1 MYTGKFKEGDRV
13 TVISECQSRGCTGTV
28 TGGYWGGLDCGMFY
42 ITVTLD
48 DGRERHYREDSL
60 KRIKDVEDKM
70 ALTGFNDV
78 AIVNLVEDYYKKDYG
93 FALYMDEHTARN
105 INPGK
110 MVVVN
115 AGGKDRRVVGIVK
128 ELVPFAS
135 YKGKTITAQVI
146 GVVNTDGFDAREAE
160 EKRLAEIAKQRGK
173 IEKELKAE
181 IEKLQT
187 AELYEMMAARHPE
200 NTKLVELVAGLKA
213 LEM

>member
-1 MYTGKFKEGDRV
+1 MNSKKFKEGDRV
-13 TVISECQSRGCTGTV
+13 TVISECQSYGRQGTV
-28 TGGYWGGLDCGMFY
+28 TDNLMKNWTRYVKV
-42 ITVTLD
+42 ILD
-48 DGRERHYREDSL
+48 DGSERTYRERSL
-60 KRIKDVEDKM
+60 KKIGNMEEKM

-78 AIVNLVEDYYKKDYG
+78 AIINLVEDYYKRDYA
-93 FALYMDEHTARN
+93 FALYMDEYTARN

-115 AGGKDRRVVGIVK
+115 AGGKDKRVVGIVK
-128 ELVPFAS
+128 ELVPLAL
-135 YKGKTITAQVI
+135 YTGKQITAQVI
-146 GVVNTDGFDAREAE
+146 GMVNTDGFDAREAE
-160 EKRLAEIAKQRGK
+160 EKRRIEIAKQRGK